1 MASKYNLILLLTLS
15 TLLFTSCSSDDT
27 SYQPIRDVSVD
38 LDLVPYAKLSD
49 YNLFT
54 GNLSDL
60 TPNAELLQYRPNS
73 ELFVDYAHKS
83 RYVWMPKGTKANF
96 VSENDPLQLPVGSLL
111 IKNLFYDAQ
120 QVGNKRNTETRL
132 MIKTADGWTF
142 ANYVWNEAQT
152 EAYYDTNGGTIP
164 LTIQHNNQP
173 LELNYMIPAT
183 NQCVSCHS
191 KQEEI
196 VPIGIK
202 PIHLNNALNGSNQLQ
217 QWIQKGFLENNLP
230 QNIKAVVDYT
240 DTSASLNERARAY
253 FDIQCAYCHNDN
265 GSAYYVPLRMD
276 YSQTIDPYNMGA
288 CMSSSMPVPGISH
301 GYAIEPQNPSNSVLL
316 AMMNTNNPMFKM
328 PRIGRSTIHQEGV
341 ALIEEWILSLDLCE

>member
-1 MASKYNLILLLTLS
+1 MASKYKFILLLALS
-15 TLLFTSCSSDDT
+15 TLLCTSCSSDDT
-27 SYQPIRDVSVD
+27 NYQPINDVSVD

-49 YNLFT
+49 YNLFA

-60 TPNAELLQYRPNS
+60 IPSAELLLYRPHS

-83 RYVWMPKGTKANF
+83 RYVWMPKGTKATF
-96 VSENDPLQLPVGSLL
+96 VSENDPLQLPVGSIL

-120 QVGNKRNTETRL
+120 QLGNKRNTETRL
-132 MIKTADGWTF
+132 MINTNDGWIF

-164 LTIQHNNQP
+164 LTLQHNTES
-173 LELNYMIPAT
+173 LALNYMIPST
-183 NQCVSCHS
+183 GQCINCHS

-202 PIHLNNALNGSNQLQ
+202 PIHLNNSLNGNNQLQ
-217 QWIQKGFLENNLP
+217 QWIEKDFLENNLP
-230 QNIKAVVDYT
+230 QSINAVVDYT
-240 DTSASLNERARAY
+240 DTSASLNERVRAY
-253 FDIQCAYCHNDN
+253 FDIQCAYCHNDD
-265 GSAYYVPLRMD
+265 GAAYYVPLRMN
-276 YSQTIDPYNMGA
+276 YHQTVDPYNMGV
-288 CMSSSMPVPGISH
+288 CMRSAMPVDGITRDF
-301 GYAIEPQNPSNSVLL
+301 AIDPQNPPNSTLL

-341 ALIEEWILSLDLCE
+341 ALIEAWIDSLEPCE